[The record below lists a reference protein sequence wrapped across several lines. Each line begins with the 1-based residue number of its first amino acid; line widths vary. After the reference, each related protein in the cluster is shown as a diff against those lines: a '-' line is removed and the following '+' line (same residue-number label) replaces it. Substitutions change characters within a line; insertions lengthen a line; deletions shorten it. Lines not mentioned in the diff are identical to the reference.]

1 MKPRCTSPLL
11 ALLLLVV
18 AALPAAGQTGQAGGS
33 FSAQASSSG
42 LELRLG
48 GQDAIVV
55 GRTDARLA
63 SGPAPGCSDGALACA
78 SALGLVG
85 AGESATAQ
93 RPGNLGPNTVAP
105 QGTVGTPLEQALDL
119 GVGAATA
126 RVTEP
131 PRPLAA
137 ADAQATSIDVTLTQS
152 LFSQAPPLQEAVDG
166 ALDGLG
172 MVLDPVGEQDPSGVV
187 NRIDA
192 TLEDLLGDLASAPIA
207 NIEVGPA
214 LSQAINTE
222 TGTAATS
229 TAAGVRLVL
238 APTPQNLP
246 LAPEGLVIL
255 EVGSSS
261 ASASTDERTGLASF
275 SPAIARVRFFDP
287 TTGAYDPDV
296 VLATG
301 EGRQCLS
308 DAGAPPELTDNLNL
322 CVTAGGGNTT
332 QQGPA
337 AAARA
342 SGISIEAMAG
352 GMELLTLNLADAT
365 AGVNAAA
372 AAAPVA
378 QVASPVPSPAPS
390 PTRPPLPRTGGGAS
404 TAPLAVVLLGSGALL
419 GASLLRRRH

>member
-1 MKPRCTSPLL
+1 MRTRVTSPLL

-18 AALPAAGQTGQAGGS
+18 AALPAGGQSSGGS
-33 FSAQASSSG
+33 YSAAAASSG

-63 SGPAPGCSDGALACA
+63 SGPAPGCPDGALACA
-78 SALGLVG
+78 SGLGLVG

-105 QGTVGTPLEQALDL
+105 QGTVGTPLAQALDL
-119 GVGAATA
+119 AIGAATA
-126 RVTEP
+126 QVTEP
-131 PRPLAA
+131 PRPRSLAG
-137 ADAQATSIDVTLTQS
+137 AQAASIDVTLTQS
-152 LFSQAPPLQEAVDG
+152 LFQQAPPLQEAVDG
-166 ALDGLG
+166 ALEGIG
-172 MVLDPVGEQDPSGVV
+172 TVLDPIGEQDPSGVV

-192 TLEDLLGDLASAPIA
+192 TLEDLLGDLASAPIVS
-207 NIEVGPA
+207 IEVGPTISEA
-214 LSQAINTE
+214 LHSE

-229 TAAGVRLVL
+229 TSAGLRLVL

-255 EVGSSS
+255 DVGSAS
-261 ASASTDERTGLASF
+261 ATASTDERTGAASF
-275 SPAIARVRFFDP
+275 SPAIARVRIFDP
-287 TTGAYDPDV
+287 TTGTYSPDEV
-296 VLATG
+296 IASG

-308 DAGAPPELTDNLNL
+308 DTGAPPELTDNLNL

-337 AAARA
+337 AASRA
-342 SGISIEAMAG
+342 SGVSIEAFAG

-365 AGVNAAA
+365 AGVNAAP
-372 AAAPVA
+372 PVA
-378 QVASPVPSPAPS
+378 QAAPS
-390 PTRPPLPRTGGGAS
+390 PQPSPSPSPTGAPLPRTGPAVAA
-404 TAPLAVVLLGSGALL
+404 TPLAAALLACGALV
-419 GASLLRRRH
+419 GVGLLRRRR

>member
-1 MKPRCTSPLL
+1 MKPRVTTPLL

-18 AALPAAGQTGQAGGS
+18 AAVPAAGQTAQTGS
-33 FSAQASSSG
+33 FSAQAGSSG

-63 SGPAPGCSDGALACA
+63 SGPAPGCPDGALACA
-78 SALGLVG
+78 SGLGLVG

-93 RPGNLGPNTVAP
+93 RPGSPGPNTVAP
-105 QGTVGTPLEQALDL
+105 QGTVGTPLAQALDL

-126 RVTEP
+126 RVTDP

-152 LFSQAPPLQEAVDG
+152 LLSQAPPLQEAVDG

-172 MVLDPVGEQDPSGVV
+172 TVLDPIGEQDPSGVV
-187 NRIDA
+187 DRIDA

-214 LSQAINTE
+214 GSQVIDTE

-229 TAAGVRLVL
+229 TAAGLRLVL

-255 EVGSSS
+255 EVGSAS
-261 ASASTDERTGLASF
+261 AAASTDERTGRASF

-296 VLATG
+296 VLGTG

-308 DAGAPPELTDNLNL
+308 DAGAPPELTGNLDL
-322 CVTAGGGNTT
+322 CVTAGGGDTT

-337 AAARA
+337 AATRA
-342 SGISIEAMAG
+342 SGASIEAFAG
-352 GMELLTLNLADAT
+352 GMELLTLDLADAT

-372 AAAPVA
+372 AQVA
-378 QVASPVPSPAPS
+378 QVASPRPSPLPS
-390 PTRPPLPRTGGGAS
+390 PVPTRAPLPRTGGGAS
-404 TAPLAVVLLGSGALL
+404 TAPLAVVLLGTGALL
-419 GASLLRRRH
+419 GASLLRRRR